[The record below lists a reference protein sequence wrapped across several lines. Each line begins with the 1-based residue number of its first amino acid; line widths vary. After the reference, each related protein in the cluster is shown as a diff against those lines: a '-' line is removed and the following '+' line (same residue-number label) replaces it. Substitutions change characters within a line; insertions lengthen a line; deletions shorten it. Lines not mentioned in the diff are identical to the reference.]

1 MALQGKKLINNP
13 DDVVTEFIEGL
24 VETYPGLQYLD
35 GFPQT
40 KVVLR
45 ADVERGTYDKV
56 AVISGGG
63 SGHEPAHAGFVGPGM
78 LTAAVSGDVFAS
90 PPVDSILAAIRAV
103 TGPMGCLLIVKNYTG
118 DRLNFGLAAE
128 QAKSEGYKM
137 EMVIVGDD
145 CALPPPRGIAG
156 RRGLAGT
163 ILVHKVAGAAADA
176 GSSLADVAAEAK
188 HASEVVGTM
197 GVALSVCTLPGQHGE
212 PGVAVVD
219 LQPVD
224 VVVEHVLKQILSQE
238 TGYLPI
244 TRGSNAVLL
253 INGLGA
259 TPIMEL
265 MIAARKAVPE
275 LQLEYG
281 IAVDRVYTG
290 TLMTS
295 LDMAGLSI
303 TILKSDENILKRLDA
318 PTKAPAWPVGS
329 EGNRPPAK
337 FPIPVP
343 PSPSMKDDEI
353 FSQPQE
359 LSKQGCILEAAIK
372 ASATEIINIKDSLN
386 EWDSKVGDGDCGTTM
401 YRGATAI
408 LEDMKNR
415 YPMNDA
421 AGTINEIGA
430 TIRRV
435 MGGTSGILYDIL
447 CKAAYASLKQSTTV
461 TANEWADALEASVAA
476 VSKYGGASAG
486 YRTMLDAL
494 IPASTV
500 LKQRLKAGDDPVTA
514 FIASSEAASAGAE
527 STKQMQA
534 KYPTAFLLPVT
545 SPATRLR
552 FRAHM
557 AARGKKLINDPNDVV
572 TQFIEGLVETYPG
585 LQYLDGFPEI
595 KVVLRSDVAVGTYD
609 KVAVICGGGSG
620 HEPAHG
626 GFVGQGMLTAA
637 VSGDVFTSPPVNSI
651 LAAIRAVTGPKGC
664 LLVVTNYTGDRLN
677 FGLAAEEAKSEG
689 YKVEVSHVLC
699 LLSINL
705 DKKWRMYFYGYV
717 QQHQMAIVGD
727 DCALPQTQGI
737 VGRRGLA
744 GTILVNKVAG
754 AAADAGLPLEEVA
767 EQARHASELVGT
779 VGVALSVCTL
789 PGQET
794 SNRLGSEQIELGLG
808 IHGEPGA
815 AVTELQPVDV
825 VVTRVLKQIF
835 SPETQYVPIT
845 RGDRVILLING
856 LGATPIMEL
865 MIATRK
871 AVRELQ
877 LEYGIDTD
885 RVYTGSFMTS
895 LDMQGFSISI
905 MKSHTTILQ
914 CLDASTKAPY
924 WPAGADGDRQKTA
937 KIAVPASPSC
947 AMKSDK
953 LILSYLC
960 SFSVN
965 WQMLQQSRELTKQGC
980 ILEASIE
987 AGAKEIIRI
996 KDSLNEWDSKV
1007 GDGDCGTTMY
1017 RGAVGILDDMK
1028 KCYPMNDAAET
1039 VNEIGATVRRV
1050 MGGTTGILYDILCK
1064 AAYASLKGIKTVEAK
1079 HWANALQASIGAIS
1093 KYGGA
1098 HVGYRTMLDALIP
1111 ASTILRER
1119 LEAGDDPLDAFV
1131 VSSEAAM
1138 TGAESTRHMQAQAG
1152 RSSYIAADKL
1162 ASAPDPGAM
1171 AAAAWY
1177 RAAALS
1183 LKSMSCRSKP

>member
-1 MALQGKKLINNP
+1 MAFQGKKLINNP

-35 GFPQT
+35 GFPQI

-45 ADVERGTYDKV
+45 ADVERGAYDKV

-163 ILVHKVAGAAADA
+163 VLVHKVAGAAADA
-176 GSSLADVAAEAK
+176 GLSLADVAAEAK

-197 GVALSVCTLPGQHGE
+197 GVALSVCTLPGQVTSDRLGPKQMELGLGIHGE
-212 PGVAVVD
+212 PGVAVVE

-238 TGYLPI
+238 TQYLPI

-303 TILKSDENILKRLDA
+303 TIMKSDENILKRLDA

-337 FPIPVP
+337 FPVPVP
-343 PSPSMKDDEI
+343 PSPSMKDDELLA
-353 FSQPQE
+353 QPQE
-359 LSKQGCILEAAIK
+359 LSKQGCILEAAIE
-372 ASATEIINIKDSLN
+372 ASAKEIINLKDSLN
-386 EWDSKVGDGDCGTTM
+386 EWDSKVGDGDCGATM

-408 LEDMKNR
+408 LEDMKKR

-447 CKAAYASLKQSTTV
+447 FKAAYASLKQSRTV

-476 VSKYGGASAG
+476 VSKYGGASVG

-500 LKQRLKAGDDPVTA
+500 MKQRLKAGEDPVTA

-534 KYPTAFLLPVT
+534 K
-545 SPATRLR
+545 
-552 FRAHM
+552 
-557 AARGKKLINDPNDVV
+557 
-572 TQFIEGLVETYPG
+572 
-585 LQYLDGFPEI
+585 
-595 KVVLRSDVAVGTYD
+595 
-609 KVAVICGGGSG
+609 
-620 HEPAHG
+620 
-626 GFVGQGMLTAA
+626 
-637 VSGDVFTSPPVNSI
+637 
-651 LAAIRAVTGPKGC
+651 
-664 LLVVTNYTGDRLN
+664 
-677 FGLAAEEAKSEG
+677 
-689 YKVEVSHVLC
+689 
-699 LLSINL
+699 
-705 DKKWRMYFYGYV
+705 
-717 QQHQMAIVGD
+717 
-727 DCALPQTQGI
+727 
-737 VGRRGLA
+737 
-744 GTILVNKVAG
+744 
-754 AAADAGLPLEEVA
+754 
-767 EQARHASELVGT
+767 
-779 VGVALSVCTL
+779 
-789 PGQET
+789 
-794 SNRLGSEQIELGLG
+794 
-808 IHGEPGA
+808 
-815 AVTELQPVDV
+815 
-825 VVTRVLKQIF
+825 
-835 SPETQYVPIT
+835 
-845 RGDRVILLING
+845 
-856 LGATPIMEL
+856 
-865 MIATRK
+865 
-871 AVRELQ
+871 
-877 LEYGIDTD
+877 
-885 RVYTGSFMTS
+885 
-895 LDMQGFSISI
+895 
-905 MKSHTTILQ
+905 
-914 CLDASTKAPY
+914 
-924 WPAGADGDRQKTA
+924 
-937 KIAVPASPSC
+937 
-947 AMKSDK
+947 
-953 LILSYLC
+953 
-960 SFSVN
+960 
-965 WQMLQQSRELTKQGC
+965 
-980 ILEASIE
+980 
-987 AGAKEIIRI
+987 
-996 KDSLNEWDSKV
+996 
-1007 GDGDCGTTMY
+1007 
-1017 RGAVGILDDMK
+1017 
-1028 KCYPMNDAAET
+1028 
-1039 VNEIGATVRRV
+1039 
-1050 MGGTTGILYDILCK
+1050 
-1064 AAYASLKGIKTVEAK
+1064 
-1079 HWANALQASIGAIS
+1079 
-1093 KYGGA
+1093 
-1098 HVGYRTMLDALIP
+1098 
-1111 ASTILRER
+1111 
-1119 LEAGDDPLDAFV
+1119 
-1131 VSSEAAM
+1131 
-1138 TGAESTRHMQAQAG
+1138 AG
-1152 RSSYIAADKL
+1152 RSSYIAPDLL
-1162 ASAPDPGAM
+1162 ASIPDPGAM

-1177 RAAALS
+1177 RAAALAVKNKLHGS
-1183 LKSMSCRSKP
+1183 KS

>member
-1 MALQGKKLINNP
+1 MAFQGKKLINNP

-35 GFPQT
+35 GFPQI

-45 ADVERGTYDKV
+45 ADVERGAFDKV

-176 GSSLADVAAEAK
+176 GLSLADVAAEAK

-197 GVALSVCTLPGQHGE
+197 GVALSVCTLPGQVTSDRLGPKQMELGLGIHGE

-238 TGYLPI
+238 TQYLPI

-303 TILKSDENILKRLDA
+303 TIMKSDENILKRLDA

-329 EGNRPPAK
+329 EGKRPPAK
-337 FPIPVP
+337 FPVPVP

-353 FSQPQE
+353 LAQPQE
-359 LSKQGCILEAAIK
+359 LSKQGCILEAAIE
-372 ASATEIINIKDSLN
+372 ASATEIINLKDILN

-408 LEDMKNR
+408 LEDMKKR

-421 AGTINEIGA
+421 AGTINEISA

-447 CKAAYASLKQSTTV
+447 FKAAYASLKQSTTV
-461 TANEWADALEASVAA
+461 TANEWADALEASVVA
-476 VSKYGGASAG
+476 VSKYGGATTG

-500 LKQRLKAGDDPVTA
+500 LKERLKAGEDPVTA

-534 KYPTAFLLPVT
+534 K
-545 SPATRLR
+545 
-552 FRAHM
+552 
-557 AARGKKLINDPNDVV
+557 
-572 TQFIEGLVETYPG
+572 
-585 LQYLDGFPEI
+585 
-595 KVVLRSDVAVGTYD
+595 
-609 KVAVICGGGSG
+609 
-620 HEPAHG
+620 
-626 GFVGQGMLTAA
+626 
-637 VSGDVFTSPPVNSI
+637 
-651 LAAIRAVTGPKGC
+651 
-664 LLVVTNYTGDRLN
+664 
-677 FGLAAEEAKSEG
+677 
-689 YKVEVSHVLC
+689 
-699 LLSINL
+699 
-705 DKKWRMYFYGYV
+705 
-717 QQHQMAIVGD
+717 
-727 DCALPQTQGI
+727 
-737 VGRRGLA
+737 
-744 GTILVNKVAG
+744 
-754 AAADAGLPLEEVA
+754 
-767 EQARHASELVGT
+767 
-779 VGVALSVCTL
+779 
-789 PGQET
+789 
-794 SNRLGSEQIELGLG
+794 
-808 IHGEPGA
+808 
-815 AVTELQPVDV
+815 
-825 VVTRVLKQIF
+825 
-835 SPETQYVPIT
+835 
-845 RGDRVILLING
+845 
-856 LGATPIMEL
+856 
-865 MIATRK
+865 
-871 AVRELQ
+871 
-877 LEYGIDTD
+877 
-885 RVYTGSFMTS
+885 
-895 LDMQGFSISI
+895 
-905 MKSHTTILQ
+905 
-914 CLDASTKAPY
+914 
-924 WPAGADGDRQKTA
+924 
-937 KIAVPASPSC
+937 
-947 AMKSDK
+947 
-953 LILSYLC
+953 
-960 SFSVN
+960 
-965 WQMLQQSRELTKQGC
+965 
-980 ILEASIE
+980 
-987 AGAKEIIRI
+987 
-996 KDSLNEWDSKV
+996 
-1007 GDGDCGTTMY
+1007 
-1017 RGAVGILDDMK
+1017 
-1028 KCYPMNDAAET
+1028 
-1039 VNEIGATVRRV
+1039 
-1050 MGGTTGILYDILCK
+1050 
-1064 AAYASLKGIKTVEAK
+1064 
-1079 HWANALQASIGAIS
+1079 
-1093 KYGGA
+1093 
-1098 HVGYRTMLDALIP
+1098 
-1111 ASTILRER
+1111 
-1119 LEAGDDPLDAFV
+1119 
-1131 VSSEAAM
+1131 
-1138 TGAESTRHMQAQAG
+1138 AG
-1152 RSSYIAADKL
+1152 RSSYIAPDLL
-1162 ASAPDPGAM
+1162 ASIPDPGAM

-1177 RAAALS
+1177 RAAALAVKNKLHGS
-1183 LKSMSCRSKP
+1183 KS